1 MMWGSGHGIFG
12 GLWMIL
18 FWGIIIA
25 LIVWAVMALR
35 GKGGNGGPDATGR
48 PDALETLRERLAK
61 GEIDEEEF
69 RRRKAALDE

>member
-1 MMWGSGHGIFG
+1 
-12 GLWMIL
+12 MIL